1 MKTYKIADIDLIIY
15 DGDLGIRL
23 SGGTDSAI
31 LLYYMA
37 KYSSNNLYAYVL
49 SEKKSD
55 YSTELLAQRTIDKIK
70 ELTGNNNIILR
81 VVRVESKNKYNL
93 RAEFAKAADQDNITM
108 MYTGISKRP
117 PAIDELKFG
126 IAYGGDDGSWRDPDL
141 KVDTI
146 YDYHKVYVPL
156 ANNNKKDI
164 KRMYDYDNVLESLAP
179 STFSCTRG
187 EDKRIACGKCWW
199 CKEREWA
206 FGDL

>member
-15 DGDLGIRL
+15 DGDLGIRF

-49 SEKKSD
+49 SEEEKD
-55 YSTELLAQRTIDKIK
+55 YSGEILAQTAIDKIK
-70 ELTGNNNIILR
+70 ELTGNNNITLR
-81 VVRVESKNKYNL
+81 VIRAESKNKHIL
-93 RAEFAKAADQDNITM
+93 ISGLDKAAEQDNITM

-117 PAIDELKFG
+117 PADVELKFG
-126 IAYGGDDGSWRDPDL
+126 AMYGGDDYDWREPTL

-146 YDYHKVYVPL
+146 YDKVYVPL

-164 KRMYDYDNVLESLAP
+164 KRMYDHDNVLESLSP

-187 EDKRIACGKCWW
+187 EAKRIACGKCWG
-199 CKEREWA
+199 CKERIWA

>member
-15 DGDLGIRL
+15 DGDLGIRF

-37 KYSSNNLYAYVL
+37 KYSNNKLYAYVL
-49 SEKKSD
+49 SEKEKDFSG
-55 YSTELLAQRTIDKIK
+55 EILAQRAIDKIK

-81 VVRVESKNKYNL
+81 IIRAESKNKHIL
-93 RAEFAKAADQDNITM
+93 ISGLDKAAEQDNITM

-117 PAIDELKFG
+117 PADDELKFG
-126 IAYGGDDGSWRDPDL
+126 VMYGGDDYNWREPNL

-146 YDYHKVYVPL
+146 YDKVYVPL

-164 KRMYDYDNVLESLAP
+164 KRMYDHDNVLESLSP

-187 EDKRIACGKCWW
+187 EAKRIACGNCWG
-199 CKEREWA
+199 CKERIWA